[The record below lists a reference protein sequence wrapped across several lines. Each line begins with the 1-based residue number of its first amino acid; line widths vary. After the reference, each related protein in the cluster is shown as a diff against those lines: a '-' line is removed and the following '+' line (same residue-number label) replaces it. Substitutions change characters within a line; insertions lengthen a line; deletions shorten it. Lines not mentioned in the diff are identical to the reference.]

1 MTGSNRLQSHA
12 LSARFRW
19 GAFLLAF
26 VFGLALNELNL
37 RYIKSHNPAN
47 APLNN
52 FSTIHGFTVWS
63 IDNAWYLP
71 QVDHFLKG
79 RGFTIDPDDPRM
91 AVRRSPGYP
100 LFYGLHR
107 VLFGERGSFLVIRYS
122 QLALNALASV
132 LLGLSVLDLTGRAR
146 AAKLT
151 TCLYALNPYTAGYC
165 YYTVTEGLS
174 PALTAVSLYCFA
186 RAMRLGG
193 GWRWLLVG
201 SSAAAAALT
210 RPVCG
215 LLLPTFVLALAAE
228 VRGRAALATA
238 ARNGGLVLV
247 GFLLLLVPW
256 AIRNYRVTGDVVL
269 LEKYYDDPM
278 GYGTGEI
285 AFRSWWS
292 GWENPRAEEYANAVL
307 RAGQAGRPEEAEAIV
322 QQFVRDL
329 PARARHGAGTDELRG
344 ALGRLNRC
352 LLSRDAACDH
362 AVAAE
367 FLGLAARFRRAAPLR
382 YWVLTPLRTL
392 ASLVFQSFSSSLAM
406 LNPPGRRFGPLQ
418 VAAKAVM
425 YALNLA
431 LWAGAVLFALVSA
444 APRPLKVVVTVFPW
458 ALAFFFVVMVR
469 YIEARYLLP
478 AYPLCYVALGH
489 LLAGVRPRPVP

>member
-1 MTGSNRLQSHA
+1 M
-12 LSARFRW
+12 SARFRW

-26 VFGLALNELNL
+26 AFGLALNELNL
-37 RYIKSHNPAN
+37 RYIESHNPAN

-52 FSTIHGFTVWS
+52 FSTVHGFTVWS

-71 QVDHFLKG
+71 QIARFLEG
-79 RGFTIDPDDPRM
+79 RGFTLDPDDPRM

-107 VLFGERGSFLVIRYS
+107 VLFGERGSFFVIRYS

-132 LLGLSVLDLTGRAR
+132 LLGLSVLDLGGRAR

-151 TCLYALNPYTAGYC
+151 TCLYALNPYTAGYA
-165 YYTVTEGLS
+165 YYTITEGLS
-174 PALTAVSLYCFA
+174 PALTVVSVYCFG

-228 VRGRAALATA
+228 TRAGAALAAAA
-238 ARNGGLVLV
+238 ARKSALVVL
-247 GFLLLLVPW
+247 GFLLAVAPW
-256 AIRNYRVTGDVVL
+256 AIRNYRVTGDPVL

-307 RAGQAGRPEEAEAIV
+307 RAGQAGRPDEAEAV
-322 QQFVRDL
+322 ARRFAQGL
-329 PARARHGAGTDELRG
+329 PAPVLESAGADEIRR
-344 ALGRLNRC
+344 ALGNLNAC
-352 LLSRDAACDH
+352 LLSRDAACDR
-362 AVAAE
+362 AVANE
-367 FLGLAARFRRAAPLR
+367 FRGLADRFRRSAPLR
-382 YWVLTPLRTL
+382 YWLFTPLRTL
-392 ASLVFQSFSSSLAM
+392 ASLVFQSFSSSLAI

-418 VAAKAVM
+418 VAAKAVL
-425 YALNLA
+425 YALNVA
-431 LWAGAVLFALVSA
+431 LWAGVVLFALFSS
-444 APRPLKVVVTVFPW
+444 APRAVKIVVCAFPW
-458 ALAFFFVVMVR
+458 AVAFFFVAVVR
-469 YIEARYLLP
+469 YVEARYLLP
-478 AYPLCYVALGH
+478 GYPLYYVALGH
-489 LLAGVRPRPVP
+489 LLGGARSPAVP